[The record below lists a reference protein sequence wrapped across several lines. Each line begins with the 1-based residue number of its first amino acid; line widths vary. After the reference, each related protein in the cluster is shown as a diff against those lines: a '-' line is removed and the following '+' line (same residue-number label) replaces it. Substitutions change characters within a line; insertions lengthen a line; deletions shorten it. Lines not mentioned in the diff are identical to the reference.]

1 MASENELRAI
11 VDKLI
16 ARGESDED
24 IQFIIDDYRT
34 TNRLPSKA
42 QREANMSAQA
52 GVNTDPQK
60 AAQGSLM
67 ETAKGVGRGVKN
79 AVFSMFDPRTYVEMS
94 KLASDAMMP
103 TSPEA
108 VMRTADRARGMVDF
122 GKRVLSGD
130 PEAGGEALAGLIA
143 PEVAARVLPR
153 VPGAMAATGRGME
166 RMGKNPMVQKAAEMG
181 GVIEAVSQ
189 HSPAGV
195 ATGMAIGAAPSALEA
210 GGRLLQSGAER
221 LGATPRVKMPVANA
235 GGRLVKTKPPTLDE
249 ELATA
254 LKDVSSQKPEA
265 VELKPYVPADEPLR
279 MQDVTGVSRSGADIY
294 AERNGRLGA
303 ATLGPPE
310 PAPMAPP
317 GRLVKPTAA
326 ADDPLVAAL
335 RDVQS
340 SPTTPGPSVVELP
353 PQVPPPTRDMPVGSF
368 SGVDPSFYNPKPKV
382 AAPSPI
388 EQQLLKDVSSGAPE
402 VPPESLSPIAQQ
414 LMDSL
419 ELRRGQEAAPELLPA
434 SSAGTPIDALPM
446 ELLQPSRSRTGTPS
460 ATPGLTEADVVALG
474 KDPSVPITHLTFDE
488 IAKLAAARRA
498 RHASRYS
505 DAVSEA
511 AAKRSVTR
519 QTEPKP

>member
-24 IQFIIDDYRT
+24 IQFVIDDYRT
-34 TNRLPSKA
+34 ANRLPSKA

-52 GVNTDPQK
+52 GINTDPVK
-60 AAQGSLM
+60 AENASKL
-67 ETAKGVGRGVKN
+67 ETLKSVGRGVKN

-94 KLASDAMMP
+94 KMASDAMMP

-108 VMRTADRARGMVDF
+108 VMRTVARARGMVDF

-130 PEAGGEALAGLIA
+130 PEAGGEALAGLVA

-249 ELATA
+249 EMATA

-279 MQDVTGVSRSGADIY
+279 MQDVTGVSRSGANIY

-317 GRLVKPTAA
+317 GRLVKPTVP
-326 ADDPLVAAL
+326 ADDPLVVAL
-335 RDVQS
+335 QEVS
-340 SPTTPGPSVVELP
+340 SAPTPTSVELP
-353 PQVPPPTRDMPVGSF
+353 PQAPPPTRDMPVGSF
-368 SGVDPSFYNPKPKV
+368 SGVDPSFYIPKPKA

-402 VPPESLSPIAQQ
+402 AAAEPLSPIAQQ